1 MGDESAMDKVKGKA
15 KEMAGKATGDDRMKS
30 EGKTDRAK
38 GKVKGAMDEAKENAQ
53 GMRDSLKDKG
63 DRRT

>member
-38 GKVKGAMDEAKENAQ
+38 GKAKGAMDEAKENAQ
-53 GMRDSLKDKG
+53 GMRDSLKGKG